1 MEALSY
7 SRQFRLDDH
16 LEKLYRQAARPLAM
30 KATTIAAFNVWKAEL
45 RAAVLK
51 LLGIAGR
58 KRPRPAAQMLREIDC
73 GKYVE
78 QKWSLD
84 VGEGAAAPMYLLVPK
99 TPPPWKPILVVHG
112 HNASAQTMLGHSS
125 DQKTRAADLAIDDNY
140 AQAPA
145 EAGYFVCALEQRGF
159 GERLSRDVEPGGWTC
174 TDRHMAFF
182 LQMMGRTL
190 IGERCHDA
198 MCAIDYLLTRDDLV
212 KGTLGMTGN
221 SGGGTTTLWTAALD
235 ERIACPVTSC
245 YLCSFKASIMDITHC
260 ECNYVPGIAALCE
273 MGDIAAMIAPRAAM
287 FIAGEKDTI
296 FPIAAVREQFATVQ
310 KAYDLLKASDRC
322 KLAVHE
328 GPHAYKHAFAQE
340 WFVKHL

>member
-1 MEALSY
+1 MPQPL
-7 SRQFRLDDH
+7 FRLDQH
-16 LEKLYRQAARPLAM
+16 LEDLYRRTARPLGVQTGTVAQC
-30 KATTIAAFNVWKAEL
+30 NLWKAQL
-45 RAAVLK
+45 RSAVLR

-58 KRPRPAAQMLREIDC
+58 KRPRPSACKLSEIDC

-84 VGEGAAAPMYLLVPK
+84 VGEGVAAPMYLLIPK

-112 HNASAQTMLGHSS
+112 HNPSAQTMLGHFA
-125 DQKTRAADLAIDDNY
+125 DEKAKQAALAIDDNY

-159 GERLSRDVEPGGWTC
+159 GERLSHDVQPNGWTC
-174 TDRHMAFF
+174 TDRHMSFF

-190 IGERCHDA
+190 LGERCHDA
-198 MCAIDYLLTRDDLV
+198 MSAIDYLQTRDDLV
-212 KGTLGMTGN
+212 QGALGMTGH

-235 ERIACPVTSC
+235 ERITCPVTSC

-273 MGDIAAMIAPRAAM
+273 MGDIAAMLAPRPAM

-322 KLAVHE
+322 KLAVHA

-340 WFVKHL
+340 WFARHL